1 MGEFV
6 VDIGPLLNYL
16 LLTGKQMNMSS
27 EYWKTW
33 MKDKLIE
40 KFISLLMISN
50 FRLEKKKKINFGY
63 F

>member
-6 VDIGPLLNYL
+6 VDIGPLLNDL
-16 LLTGKQMNMSS
+16 LLTGKQMNMSL
-27 EYWKTW
+27 EYWKSW

-50 FRLEKKKKINFGY
+50 LRLEKK
-63 F
+63 

>member
-6 VDIGPLLNYL
+6 VDIGPLLNDL
-16 LLTGKQMNMSS
+16 LLTGKQMNMSL
-27 EYWKTW
+27 EYWKSW

-50 FRLEKKKKINFGY
+50 LRLEKKKKKNIGY
-63 F
+63 L